1 MEKVFIMCS
10 KIRKNY
16 RKHYT
21 NDEVTPLLTSSEE
34 IKTFSKSFKYACLA
48 AAVVVAAIVGI
59 VLLVILKPKEVL
71 LHKGAVVTNSPGCSD
86 VGVDIMIKGG
96 TVADAAIATLFC
108 ESVCSPQS
116 MSVGAGFLMTIYNR
130 TTREVITL
138 NAREVAPINATQ
150 DMFAGNAMLSS
161 IGGLAVGVTG
171 ELRGYWQLYHKH
183 GGGVPWKDL
192 VQPSIDL
199 CFNGIPVSKYIENA
213 LKKTEVLIRNNTLL
227 SEIFIDPKTN
237 ATYVE
242 GDFYKR
248 PKLGEFLKVVAEEGG
263 DTLHNGSFTESF
275 VKDIQDNGGIITV
288 EDMHNYSPRW
298 QPAISTQFKDGRTM
312 HTHPLPS
319 SGPILAL
326 MLNVWDNYL
335 DTNNPESIENYQ
347 KMIETFKFAYAKR
360 TLLGDENFVDVTE
373 VMANLTSKSFAE
385 EIRNLINLTATSSDI
400 TYYGANAT
408 VPIDQ
413 GTANLCF
420 LAPNGDAIVVTSTI
434 NGMLGAGF
442 VSESTGIIL
451 NNQMDDFS
459 SPSIINSYNIPPSPA
474 NFIVPGKQP
483 MSSMVPTIV
492 VENNGDVVMAV
503 GAAGG
508 SKIITSVA
516 QMIVRHLW
524 FDMGIKATSDL
535 RRFHHQLWPMSVTLE
550 PLYETEAPEIADGLR
565 KIGHEVAYA
574 DGQGFA
580 AATCISTR
588 DGSVTGVW
596 DRRRS
601 GTVTYL

>member
-1 MEKVFIMCS
+1 MKS
-10 KIRKNY
+10 RK
-16 RKHYT
+16 KSFSLH
-21 NDEVTPLLTSSEE
+21 S
-34 IKTFSKSFKYACLA
+34 IKSVGPTMYSVSKSFKCACLA
-48 AAVVVAAIVGI
+48 AAVVMVAIAGI
-59 VLLVILKPKEVL
+59 VLLIILKPKEVIN
-71 LHKGAVVTNSPGCSD
+71 HKVHRGAVVSNSPGCSD
-86 VGVDIMIKGG
+86 IGVDIMTKGG

-108 ESVCSPQS
+108 ESVGSPQS
-116 MSVGAGFLMTIYNR
+116 LSIGAGFLMTIYNR
-130 TTREVITL
+130 TTGEVITL
-138 NAREVAPINATQ
+138 NAREVAPMKATQ
-150 DMFAGNAMLSS
+150 DMFGGNAILAS
-161 IGGLAVGVTG
+161 IGGLAVGVPG

-199 CFNGIPVSKYIENA
+199 CFNGINITTYIESA
-213 LKKTEVLIRNNTLL
+213 LNKTRVLIKNNTLL
-227 SEIFIDPKTN
+227 SEIFINPLTN
-237 ATYVE
+237 ETYKAGE
-242 GDFYKR
+242 LYRR
-248 PKLGEFLKVVAEEGG
+248 PRLGKFLEKVAEEGG
-263 DTLHNGSFTESF
+263 EALHNGSFTESF

-298 QPAISTQFKDGRTM
+298 SAAINTQFKDGRKM
-312 HTHPLPS
+312 HTHSLPS
-319 SGPILAL
+319 SGPILTL
-326 MLNVWDNYL
+326 MLNVWDGFL
-335 DTNNPESIENYQ
+335 DNSNPESIDNYQ

-360 TLLGDENFVDVTE
+360 THLGDENFVNVTE
-373 VMANLTSKSFAE
+373 VMADLTSKAFAE
-385 EIRNLINLTATSSDI
+385 QLRNMINLTATSSDI

-408 VPIDQ
+408 VPQDQ

-459 SPSIINSYNIPPSPA
+459 SPNITNAYGIPPSPA

-483 MSSMVPTIV
+483 MSSMCPTIILDQ
-492 VENNGDVVMAV
+492 NGDVELAI

-508 SKIITSVA
+508 SKIITAVA

-524 FDMGIKATSDL
+524 FDMDIKATSDL
-535 RRFHHQLWPMSVTLE
+535 ERFHHQLWPMQVDLE
-550 PLYETEAPEIADGLR
+550 PDYETRAPEIEAGLK
-565 KIGHEVAYA
+565 KIGHNVTYN

-588 DGSVTGVW
+588 KGSVTGVW

-601 GTVTYL
+601 GTVTYLL